1 MRLQLYSIEHAPASL
16 PVWQALM
23 ADLGDPPPARVAKAL
38 GIGERTVYRYNSTGY
53 APKPVALAVFWL
65 TRWGR
70 SMVNA
75 QATNDAIAACGFVA
89 SLRRRIEELEAQN
102 AYLLSVGSFG
112 SQNAPTVAPLRPSF
126 LPASTLPRRVGR
138 FTDGDRREI
147 ADGGGGQPCLKP
159 NLSESFPVC
168 YKKGG
173 D

>member
-16 PVWQALM
+16 PVWQVLM

-75 QATNDAIAACGFVA
+75 QATNDAIAACEVKPCAVA
-89 SLRRRIEELEAQN
+89 DDK
-102 AYLLSVGSFG
+102 
-112 SQNAPTVAPLRPSF
+112 
-126 LPASTLPRRVGR
+126 PASVSSV
-138 FTDGDRREI
+138 
-147 ADGGGGQPCLKP
+147 ADELLK
-159 NLSESFPVC
+159 L
-168 YKKGG
+168 KKLLDAGAIT
-173 D
+173 